1 MMIERTVVNQT
12 DFVYLCILRTIY
24 LLQLF
29 PHNVDTKGLREV
41 IDDAATIYLKKER
54 RLGRRL

>member
-12 DFVYLCILRTIY
+12 DFVYLCILQTIY

-29 PHNVDTKGLREV
+29 PHNVYTKGLREV

-54 RLGRRL
+54 RL

>member
-41 IDDAATIYLKKER
+41 IFSSAPR
-54 RLGRRL
+54 GFMMFP